1 MSSLQFWK
9 MQWLS
14 LCIKKIQSLI
24 SETIVQYHLTLCIP
38 KKLDEANMDCGN
50 FVDLQ
55 KVSKTV
61 EYGILLSKLEN
72 HGIRGLSNEWPTS
85 SLPN

>member
-38 KKLDEANMDCGN
+38 KKLDAANMDCGN

>member
-9 MQWLS
+9 IQWLS

-24 SETIVQYHLTLCIP
+24 SETIAQYYLTFCTP
-38 KKLDEANMDCGN
+38 KKLDEANMDCDN
-50 FVDLQ
+50 LVDLQ
-55 KVSKTV
+55 KVSKIV

-72 HGIRGLSNEWPTS
+72 HGIRGFSNEWLTS